1 MLVGILFFQFVL
13 FYCGIASIAS
23 RRVLPSL
30 VSVYEVFCNHNFD
43 SKNLHIT
50 MLLQHVHDYLS
61 YKIIINQVLNISKVL
76 ELSWIL

>member
-1 MLVGILFFQFVL
+1 
-13 FYCGIASIAS
+13 
-23 RRVLPSL
+23 
-30 VSVYEVFCNHNFD
+30 
-43 SKNLHIT
+43 